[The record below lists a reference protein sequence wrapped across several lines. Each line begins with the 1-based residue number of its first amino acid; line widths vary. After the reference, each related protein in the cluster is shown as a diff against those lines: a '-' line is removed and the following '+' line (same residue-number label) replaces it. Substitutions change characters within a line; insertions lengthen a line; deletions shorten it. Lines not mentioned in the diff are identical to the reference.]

1 MIGLR
6 IDAGPFGFPG
16 FCNGASIPWF
26 ISIGQSPCDAIRLK
40 ISAILSRTQPG
51 AYIISS
57 NCFCKQVL
65 ISPYRYYLLY
75 RCYRALQQELSCIK
89 QRGQWHETYHIKHST
104 RQGGM
109 NIRGQWHETYHIKH
123 STRQCGMNIIFEVS
137 PNDSWRNLEAMSVFL
152 GFVIL
157 PPANIQIAIFV
168 IIWWQSGK
176 KVLMIYHQSINLCQ
190 K

>member
-6 IDAGPFGFPG
+6 TDAGPFGFPG

-26 ISIGQSPCDAIRLK
+26 ISFGQSPCDAIRLK
-40 ISAILSRTQPG
+40 NSAILSKTQSG

-65 ISPYRYYLLY
+65 ISRYRYYLFY
-75 RCYRALQQELSCIK
+75 RCYRTLQQELSCIK
-89 QRGQWHETYHIKHST
+89 QRRQWHETYHIKHST
-104 RQGGM
+104 RQGGV
-109 NIRGQWHETYHIKH
+109 
-123 STRQCGMNIIFEVS
+123 NIIFEVS

-152 GFVIL
+152 VFVIL

-176 KVLMIYHQSINLCQ
+176 KVLMIYHQ
-190 K
+190 